1 MVQEVANLEIQS
13 GTYPLKDT
21 TARNQIQNVITDTTN
36 KLANKASA
44 RVWNVVTDGG
54 ADPTGGSS
62 SQSAFDKIA
71 SIINKYDYVYI
82 PKGGYILNKLFI
94 CSSKV
99 ICDGQTIDENPDSKI
114 IYTKEMP
121 TFYPSFKLLK
131 QIEKP
136 SDGNSFQGW
145 CYLRDEDD
153 YTSNVLAVNRN
164 ASTSK
169 TVLNRY
175 NNLLELQN
183 TEEKPWGHGNSLTYM
198 PALTSN
204 GRKDVYMICPINS
217 NNLIMYDAST
227 GNNNT
232 VPVNGV
238 SSQINIANKIGNSPH
253 IIVQTED
260 NKIHVCQCSGSGL
273 DVSFTSVYSIS
284 ISRPSIQG
292 RLLGGLN
299 GLAYFKGNI
308 FTLWSDNTSSNYDFV
323 RNAIQVNKVYGGLLY
338 QYLCN
343 PTYEAKEFEGLNV
356 TGNTIKM
363 LEYGN
368 NSVFTDYNSWSL
380 WEINPYDSGLSDKS
394 SELEFNGVIGEQRI
408 RVNSNNANWGKGTSD
423 SPFKYIQFAISYASS
438 FQPVHIGATST
449 SVAVATGEIHIKNRA
464 HYLKITNV
472 TFNGKVTVE
481 NCANVQ
487 FENCVFNYTGDYQF
501 TIDGSNVDF
510 TGCTATMPGGSSGNG
525 WIRAVG
531 NSSVEL
537 HGSCT
542 VTARNAA
549 SISRGAK
556 FSFGTDTTGTLYN
569 CIYIDGGIGLGK
581 VTGIKH
587 TYKSTLSNGG
597 LDGVIE

>member
-1 MVQEVANLEIQS
+1 MAEVANLEFEDGVYSI
-13 GTYPLKDT
+13 KDK
-21 TARNQIQNVITDTTN
+21 TARQQVQNIIN
-36 KLANKASA
+36 NNLPNKASA
-44 RVWNVVTDGG
+44 RIWNVVTDGG
-54 ADPTGGSS
+54 ADPTAGSS
-62 SQSAFDKIA
+62 SQAAFDKID
-71 SIINKYDYVYI
+71 SIIDKYDYVYI
-82 PKGGYILNKLFI
+82 PKGGYLLNKLFI

-114 IYTKEMP
+114 IYTKEIP
-121 TFYPSFKLLK
+121 TVYPSFKLLK
-131 QIEKP
+131 QVEKP

-145 CYLRDEDD
+145 CYLNDGDG

-175 NNLLELQN
+175 NNLLVLQS

-198 PALTSN
+198 PSLTAN
-204 GRKDVYMICPINS
+204 GKKQVYMVCPINA

-232 VPVNGV
+232 VIVNGI
-238 SSQINIANKIGNSPH
+238 SSQINIANKIGNSKH

-260 NKIHVCQCSGSGL
+260 DKIHVCQCSGDGIN
-273 DVSFTSVYSIS
+273 VSFTSVYSIS
-284 ISRPSIQG
+284 ISRPIIQA
-292 RLLGGLN
+292 RKLGGLN

-308 FTLWSDNTSSNYDFV
+308 FTLWSDNTSSGYDFV
-323 RNAIQVNKVYGGLLY
+323 RNAIQVDKVSGGLLY

-356 TGNTIKM
+356 TGDTIKM

-394 SELEFNGVIGEQRI
+394 SELEFNGMLGEQRI
-408 RVNSNNANWGKGTSD
+408 RVNSNNDNWGRGTAD
-423 SPFKYIQFAISYASS
+423 SPFRYLRFAISYASS
-438 FQPVHIGATST
+438 FQPVHIVSSSASQT
-449 SVAVATGEIHIKNRA
+449 VANNETRIKNRV
-464 HYLKITNV
+464 HYLKISAV
-472 TFNGKVTVE
+472 TFNQKITIE

-487 FENCVFNYTGDYQF
+487 FENCIFNFTGDYQI

-510 TGCTATMPGGSSGNG
+510 TGCTANMTGGQSGNG

-537 HGSCT
+537 HGSCRI
-542 VTARNAA
+542 TARNAA
-549 SISRGAK
+549 SLSRGAK
-556 FSFGTDTTGTLYN
+556 FSFGNDTTGTLYN
-569 CIYIDGGIGLGK
+569 CIYNEGSVSLGNVSK
-581 VTGIKH
+581 ITH
-587 TYKSTLSNGG
+587 TYKSSVSNGG
-597 LDGVIE
+597 LDGIVES

>member
-1 MVQEVANLEIQS
+1 MAEVANLEFEDGVYSI
-13 GTYPLKDT
+13 KDK
-21 TARNQIQNVITDTTN
+21 TARQQVQNIIN
-36 KLANKASA
+36 NNLPNKASA
-44 RVWNVVTDGG
+44 RIWNVVTDGG
-54 ADPTGGSS
+54 ADPTAGSS
-62 SQSAFDKIA
+62 SQAAFDKIA
-71 SIINKYDYVYI
+71 SIIDKYDYVYI
-82 PKGGYILNKLFI
+82 PKGGYLLNKLFI

-114 IYTKEMP
+114 LAVKEIP
-121 TFYPSFKLLK
+121 TAYPSFKLLK
-131 QIEKP
+131 QVEKP

-145 CYLRDEDD
+145 CYLTDGDD
-153 YTSNVLAVNRN
+153 YTGNVLAINRN

-175 NNLLELQN
+175 NNLLQLKS

-198 PALTSN
+198 PSLTAN
-204 GRKDVYMICPINS
+204 GRNYVYMVCPINA

-227 GNNNT
+227 GINNT

-260 NKIHVCQCSGSGL
+260 DKIHVCQCSGDGIN
-273 DVSFTSVYSIS
+273 VSFTSVYSIS
-284 ISRPSIQG
+284 ISRPAIQA
-292 RLLGGLN
+292 RRLGGLN

-308 FTLWSDNTSSNYDFV
+308 FTLWSDNTSSGYDFV
-323 RNAIQVNKVYGGLLY
+323 RNAIRVDKVSGGLLY

-356 TGNTIKM
+356 TGDTIKM

-408 RVNSNNANWGKGTSD
+408 RVNSSNANWGRGTSD
-423 SPFKYIQFAISYASS
+423 SPFRFIQFAISYASS
-438 FQPVHIGATST
+438 FQPVHIQGVSPSTALTSE
-449 SVAVATGEIHIKNRA
+449 EIHIKNRA
-464 HYLKITNV
+464 HYLKISDV
-472 TFNGKVTVE
+472 TFKGKVTVE

-487 FENCVFNYTGDYQF
+487 FENCGFNFTGDYQI
-501 TIDGSNVDF
+501 TIDASNVDF
-510 TGCTATMPGGSSGNG
+510 SGCTATMTGGQSGNG

-537 HGSCT
+537 HNSCR

-549 SISRGAK
+549 SLSRGAK
-556 FSFGTDTTGTLYN
+556 FSFGKDTTGTLYN
-569 CIYIDGGIGLGK
+569 CIYNEGSVSLGNVSK
-581 VTGIKH
+581 ITH
-587 TYKSTLSNGG
+587 TYKSSVSNGG
-597 LDGVIE
+597 IDGIVES

>member
-1 MVQEVANLEIQS
+1 MPEVANLEFED
-13 GTYPLKDT
+13 GTYSIKDK
-21 TARNQIQNVITDTTN
+21 TARQQVQNIINNNLPD
-36 KLANKASA
+36 KASA
-44 RVWNVVTDGG
+44 RIWNVVTDGG
-54 ADPTGGSS
+54 ADPTGSAS
-62 SQSAFDKIA
+62 SQSVFNRI
-71 SIINKYDYVYI
+71 STILNTYDYVYI
-82 PKGGYILNKLFI
+82 PKGTYNLSSLFI
-94 CSSKV
+94 CSERV
-99 ICDGQTIDENPDSKI
+99 ICDCQTIEENPNSKI
-114 IYTKEMP
+114 LAVKEIP

-131 QIEKP
+131 QVEKP

-145 CYLRDEDD
+145 CYLTDGDD

-175 NNLLELQN
+175 NDLLVLQS

-198 PALTSN
+198 PSLTAN
-204 GRKDVYMICPINS
+204 GRNYVYMVCPINA

-227 GNNNT
+227 GINNT

-273 DVSFTSVYSIS
+273 DVSFTSVYSVS
-284 ISRPSIQG
+284 ISRPAIQG

-308 FTLWSDNTSSNYDFV
+308 FTLWSDNTSSEYDFV
-323 RNAIQVNKVYGGLLY
+323 RNAIRVDKVSGGLLY

-408 RVNSNNANWGKGTSD
+408 QVKSNNANWGKGTSG
-423 SPFKYIQFAISYASS
+423 SPFKYVQFAISYASS
-438 FQPVHIGATST
+438 FQPVRIQSTST
-449 SVAVATGEIHIKNRA
+449 SETVETGEIHIKNRA
-464 HYLKITNV
+464 HYLKLTNI

-487 FENCVFNYTGDYQF
+487 FENCIFNFSGDYQI
-501 TIDGSNVDF
+501 TIDASNVDF
-510 TGCTATMPGGSSGNG
+510 SGCTANMTGGQNGNG

-531 NSSVEL
+531 NSNVEL
-537 HGSCT
+537 HNSCT
-542 VTARNAA
+542 ITARNVA
-549 SISRGAK
+549 SLSRGAK
-556 FSFGTDTTGTLYN
+556 FSFGTGTKGTVYN
-569 CIYIDGGIGLGK
+569 CIYNESSVSVGSVKGIAY
-581 VTGIKH
+581 
-587 TYKSTLSNGG
+587 TYKSTLSKGG
-597 LDGVIE
+597 LDGTVNE

>member
-1 MVQEVANLEIQS
+1 MAEVANLEFEDGVYSI
-13 GTYPLKDT
+13 KDK
-21 TARNQIQNVITDTTN
+21 TARQQVQNIIN
-36 KLANKASA
+36 NNLPNKASA
-44 RVWNVVTDGG
+44 RIWNVVTDGG
-54 ADPTGGSS
+54 ADHTGSAS
-62 SQSAFDKIA
+62 AQSVFNRI
-71 SIINKYDYVYI
+71 STILNTYDYVYI
-82 PKGGYILNKLFI
+82 PKGTYNLTSLFI
-94 CSSKV
+94 CSNRV
-99 ICDGQTIDENPDSKI
+99 ICDCQTIEENPNSKI
-114 IYTKEMP
+114 LAVKEIP
-121 TFYPSFKLLK
+121 TVYPSFKLLK
-131 QIEKP
+131 QVEKP
-136 SDGNSFQGW
+136 SDGYSFQGW
-145 CYLRDEDD
+145 CYLNDEDD
-153 YTSNVLAVNRN
+153 YTSNVLAVYRN

-175 NNLLELQN
+175 NNLLVLQS

-198 PALTSN
+198 PALTEN
-204 GRKDVYMICPINS
+204 GKKQVYMICPINS

-227 GNNNT
+227 GINNT

-238 SSQINIANKIGNSPH
+238 TSQINIANKIGNSPH

-273 DVSFTSVYSIS
+273 YVSFTSVYSVS
-284 ISRPSIQG
+284 ISRPVIQA
-292 RLLGGLN
+292 RKLGGLN

-308 FTLWSDNTSSNYDFV
+308 FTLWSDNTSSGYDFV
-323 RNAIQVNKVYGGLLY
+323 RNAIRVDKVSGGLLY

-356 TGNTIKM
+356 TGDTIKM

-408 RVNSNNANWGKGTSD
+408 RVNSNNAGWGRGTSD
-423 SPFKYIQFAISYASS
+423 SPFRFIQFAISYASS
-438 FQPVHIGATST
+438 FQPVHIQGSSPST
-449 SVAVATGEIHIKNRA
+449 AVASEEIHIKNRA

-472 TFNGKVTVE
+472 RFNGKVTVE

-487 FENCVFNYTGDYQF
+487 FENCEFNFTGDYQF

-510 TGCTATMPGGSSGNG
+510 TGCTANMTGGQSGNG

-537 HGSCT
+537 HSSCRI
-542 VTARNAA
+542 TARNAA
-549 SISRGAK
+549 SLSRGAK
-556 FSFGTDTTGTLYN
+556 FSFGKDTTGTLYN
-569 CIYIDGGIGLGK
+569 CIYNEGSVSLGNVSK
-581 VTGIKH
+581 ITH
-587 TYKSTLSNGG
+587 TYKSSVSNGG
-597 LDGVIE
+597 LDGIVES

>member
-1 MVQEVANLEIQS
+1 MPEVANLEFED
-13 GTYPLKDT
+13 GTYSIKDK
-21 TARNQIQNVITDTTN
+21 TARQQVQNIIN
-36 KLANKASA
+36 NNLPNKASA
-44 RVWNVVTDGG
+44 RIWNVVTDGG
-54 ADPTGGSS
+54 ADPTGSAS
-62 SQSAFDKIA
+62 AQSVFNRI
-71 SIINKYDYVYI
+71 STILNTYDYVYI
-82 PKGGYILNKLFI
+82 PKGTYNLTSLFI
-94 CSSKV
+94 CSERV
-99 ICDGQTIDENPDSKI
+99 ICDCQTIEENPNSKI
-114 IYTKEMP
+114 LAVKEIP

-131 QIEKP
+131 QVEKP

-145 CYLRDEDD
+145 CYLRDGDD

-169 TVLNRY
+169 TVLKRY

-198 PALTSN
+198 PSLTAN
-204 GRKDVYMICPINS
+204 GRNYVYMVCPINA

-227 GNNNT
+227 GINNT

-238 SSQINIANKIGNSPH
+238 TSQINIANKIGKSPH

-260 NKIHVCQCSGSGL
+260 NKIHVCQCSGEGIN
-273 DVSFTSVYSIS
+273 VSFTSVYSIS
-284 ISRPSIQG
+284 ISRPAIQG

-308 FTLWSDNTSSNYDFV
+308 FTLWSDNVSSVYDFV
-323 RNAIQVNKVYGGLLY
+323 RNAIRVDKISGSLLY

-408 RVNSNNANWGKGTSD
+408 RVNSNSTNWGKGTSD
-423 SPFKYIQFAISYASS
+423 SPFKYVQFAISYASS
-438 FQPVHIGATST
+438 FQPVHIQSTST
-449 SVAVATGEIHIKNRA
+449 SVTVATGEIHIKNRA
-464 HYLKITNV
+464 HYLKISNV
-472 TFNGKVTVE
+472 TFNGKVTIE
-481 NCANVQ
+481 NCVNVQ
-487 FENCVFNYTGDYQF
+487 FENCIFNFSGDYQI

-510 TGCTATMPGGSSGNG
+510 SGCTATMTGGQNGNG

-531 NSSVEL
+531 NSNVEL
-537 HGSCT
+537 HKSCNI
-542 VTARNAA
+542 TARNVA
-549 SISRGAK
+549 SLSRGAK
-556 FSFGTDTTGTLYN
+556 FSFGTDTKGTVYN
-569 CIYIDGGIGLGK
+569 CIYNESSVSVGSVKGIAY
-581 VTGIKH
+581 
-587 TYKSTLSNGG
+587 TYKSTLSKGG
-597 LDGVIE
+597 LDGTVNE

>member
-1 MVQEVANLEIQS
+1 MAEVANLEFED
-13 GTYPLKDT
+13 GTYYIKDK
-21 TARNQIQNVITDTTN
+21 TARQQVQNIIN
-36 KLANKASA
+36 NNLPNKASA
-44 RVWNVVTDGG
+44 RIWNVVTDGG
-54 ADPTGGSS
+54 ADPTG
-62 SQSAFDKIA
+62 SASAQPVFNRI
-71 SIINKYDYVYI
+71 STILNTYDYVYI
-82 PKGGYILNKLFI
+82 PKGSYNLTSLFI
-94 CSSKV
+94 CSNRV
-99 ICDGQTIDENPDSKI
+99 ICDCQTIEENPNSKI
-114 IYTKEMP
+114 LAVKEIP
-121 TFYPSFKLLK
+121 TVYPSFKLLK
-131 QIEKP
+131 QVEKP

-145 CYLRDEDD
+145 CYLTDGDD
-153 YTSNVLAVNRN
+153 YTGNVLAINRN

-198 PALTSN
+198 PSLTAN
-204 GRKDVYMICPINS
+204 GRNYVYMVCPINA

-227 GNNNT
+227 GTNNT

-238 SSQINIANKIGNSPH
+238 TSQINIANKIGNSPH

-260 NKIHVCQCSGSGL
+260 NKIHICQCSGNGL
-273 DVSFTSVYSIS
+273 DVSFTSVYSFP
-284 ISRPSIQG
+284 ISRPVIQA
-292 RLLGGLN
+292 RKLGGLN

-308 FTLWSDNTSSNYDFV
+308 FTLWSDNTSSGYDFV
-323 RNAIQVNKVYGGLLY
+323 RNAIRVDKVSGGLLY

-356 TGNTIKM
+356 TGDTIKM

-394 SELEFNGVIGEQRI
+394 SELEFNGVLGEQRI
-408 RVNSNNANWGKGTSD
+408 RVNSTNANWGRGTSD
-423 SPFKYIQFAISYASS
+423 SPFRFIQFAISYASS
-438 FQPVHIGATST
+438 FQPVHIQGASTST
-449 SVAVATGEIHIKNRA
+449 AVASEEIHIKNRA

-472 TFNGKVTVE
+472 RFNGKVTVE

-487 FENCVFNYTGDYQF
+487 FENCEFNFTGDYQI

-510 TGCTATMPGGSSGNG
+510 SGCTATMTGGQSGNG

-537 HGSCT
+537 HNSCR
-542 VTARNAA
+542 VTAKNGA
-549 SISRGAK
+549 SLSRGAK
-556 FSFGTDTTGTLYN
+556 FSFGNDTTGSLYN
-569 CIYIDGGIGLGK
+569 CIYNEGSVSLGNVSK
-581 VTGIKH
+581 ITH
-587 TYKSTLSNGG
+587 TYKSSVSNGG
-597 LDGVIE
+597 IDGIVES

>member
-1 MVQEVANLEIQS
+1 MPEVANLEFED
-13 GTYPLKDT
+13 GTYSIKDK
-21 TARNQIQNVITDTTN
+21 TARQQVQNIINNNLPD
-36 KLANKASA
+36 KASA
-44 RVWNVVTDGG
+44 RIWNVVTDGG
-54 ADPTGGSS
+54 ADPTGSAS
-62 SQSAFDKIA
+62 AQSVFNRI
-71 SIINKYDYVYI
+71 STILNTYDYVYI
-82 PKGGYILNKLFI
+82 PKGTYNLTSLFI
-94 CSSKV
+94 CSKRV
-99 ICDGQTIDENPDSKI
+99 ICDCQTIEENPNSKI
-114 IYTKEMP
+114 LAVKEIP
-121 TFYPSFKLLK
+121 TVYPSFKLLK

-145 CYLRDEDD
+145 CYLDDGDD
-153 YTSNVLAVNRN
+153 YTANVLAINRN

-175 NNLLELQN
+175 NNLLVLQN

-198 PALTSN
+198 PTLTAN
-204 GRKDVYMICPINS
+204 GRNFVYMVCPINA

-227 GNNNT
+227 GINNT

-238 SSQINIANKIGNSPH
+238 TSQINIANKIGKSPH

-260 NKIHVCQCSGSGL
+260 DKIHVCQCSGDGIN
-273 DVSFTSVYSIS
+273 VSFTSVYSIS
-284 ISRPSIQG
+284 ISRPVIQA
-292 RLLGGLN
+292 RKLGGLN

-308 FTLWSDNTSSNYDFV
+308 FTLWSDNTSSGYDFV
-323 RNAIQVNKVYGGLLY
+323 RNAIRVDKISGGLLY

-408 RVNSNNANWGKGTSD
+408 RVNSNNANWGRGTSD

-438 FQPVHIGATST
+438 FQPVHIQAATPSQ
-449 SVAVATGEIHIKNRA
+449 AVESGEIHIKNRA
-464 HYLKITNV
+464 HYLKISNIR
-472 TFNGKVTVE
+472 FNGKVTVE

-487 FENCVFNYTGDYQF
+487 FENCEFNFTGDYQI

-510 TGCTATMPGGSSGNG
+510 VGCTAKMTGGQSGNG

-537 HGSCT
+537 HGNCKI
-542 VTARNAA
+542 TARNAA
-549 SISRGAK
+549 SLSRGAK
-556 FSFGTDTTGTLYN
+556 FSFGTDTTGALYN
-569 CIYIDGGIGLGK
+569 CIYNEGSVSLGNVSK
-581 VTGIKH
+581 ITH
-587 TYKSTLSNGG
+587 TYKSSVSNGG
-597 LDGVIE
+597 LDGIVES